1 MAIIREFSASRW
13 THGNRLFPDI
23 LRLQDDCIVHIK
35 RGWFSSD
42 EESIAYSRIA
52 SVHVRAGLL
61 FASILIESAGGTDP
75 IQFHGL
81 RKGDARQANDLIL
94 QLQTKGI
101 APN

>member
-1 MAIIREFSASRW
+1 MAILREFRASRW

-23 LRLQDDCIVHIK
+23 LRLQDECVVHIK

-52 SVHVRAGLL
+52 SVHVRSGLL

-81 RKGDARQANDLIL
+81 RNGDARQANDLIL
-94 QLQTKGI
+94 QLQTKGS